1 MMKHQAVIFDMDGVI
16 VHSNPYHV
24 ISFKKFF
31 DKHQVTYSTE
41 EFENHMYG
49 KHNGYIMRHF
59 FKNQELTDEV
69 VEKLANEKEALFR
82 EIYTEHASPIPRF
95 LEFLTE
101 LKAAG
106 FKTGVATSAPKEN
119 LTLIMGLLGFESHM
133 ESALSSENAVLHK
146 PHPEVYLKTMKNL
159 AVKPED
165 TLVFEDSFSGIIAGK
180 NAGAKVVGVLTT
192 HSKEQLPPCDFYIHD
207 YTEISL
213 KKVLELLE
221 E

>member
-1 MMKHQAVIFDMDGVI
+1 MEHKAVIFDMDGVI
-16 VHSNPYHV
+16 VHTNPFHV
-24 ISFKKFF
+24 VAFERFF
-31 DKHQVTYSTE
+31 DRHNISYSSE
-41 EFENHMYG
+41 EFEEHMYG

-59 FKNQELTDEV
+59 FKNQDLNEEE

-82 EIYTEHASPIPRF
+82 EIYTEYAHPISRF
-95 LEFLTE
+95 LEFLNE

-119 LTLIMGLLGFESHM
+119 LTLIMRLLGFESQM
-133 ESALSSENAVLHK
+133 ESALSSENVIHHK

-159 AVKPED
+159 AVKPEN

-192 HSKEQLPPCDFYIHD
+192 HFKEQLPPCDFYIHD

-221 E
+221 K

>member
-1 MMKHQAVIFDMDGVI
+1 MKHKAVIFDMDGVI
-16 VHSNPYHV
+16 AHTNPYHV
-24 ISFKKFF
+24 IAFKQFF

-49 KHNGYIMRHF
+49 KHNGYIMRYF
-59 FKNQELTDEV
+59 FKNQELTDET
-69 VEKLANEKEALFR
+69 VEKLADEKEAFFR
-82 EIYTEHASPIPRF
+82 AIYAEHAQPISRF
-95 LEFLTE
+95 LEFLNE

-119 LTLIMGLLGFESHM
+119 LELIMGILGFESKM
-133 ESALSSENAVLHK
+133 ESVLSSENVTKHK
-146 PHPEVYLKTMKNL
+146 PNPEVYLTSMKNL
-159 AVKPED
+159 GAKPENS
-165 TLVFEDSFSGIIAGK
+165 LVFEDSASGILAGK

-207 YTEISL
+207 YSEITL
-213 KKVLELLE
+213 KKVMELLE

>member
-1 MMKHQAVIFDMDGVI
+1 MEHKAVIFDMDGVI
-16 VHSNPYHV
+16 VHTNPFHV
-24 ISFKKFF
+24 VAFERFF
-31 DKHQVTYSTE
+31 DRHNISYSSE
-41 EFENHMYG
+41 EFEEHMYG
-49 KHNGYIMRHF
+49 KHNGYIMLHF
-59 FKNQELTDEV
+59 FKNQDLTEEEV
-69 VEKLANEKEALFR
+69 DKLANEKEALFR
-82 EIYTEHASPIPRF
+82 EIYAEYARPIPRF
-95 LEFLTE
+95 LEFLNE

-119 LTLIMGLLGFESHM
+119 LSLIMGLLGFESQM
-133 ESALSSENAVLHK
+133 ESALSSENVVHHK

-159 AVKPED
+159 TVKPEN
-165 TLVFEDSFSGIIAGK
+165 TLVFEDSFSGIMAGK

-221 E
+221 K

>member
-1 MMKHQAVIFDMDGVI
+1 MEHQAVIFDMDGVI
-16 VHSNPYHV
+16 VDTNPYHV
-24 ISFKKFF
+24 IAFKKFF

-59 FKNQELTDEV
+59 FKNQELTDEA
-69 VEKLANEKEALFR
+69 VEKLADEKEALFR
-82 EIYTEHASPIPRF
+82 DIYAEHASPIPRF
-95 LEFLTE
+95 LAFLNE

-119 LTLIMGLLGFESHM
+119 LQLIMRILDFESQM
-133 ESALSSENAVLHK
+133 ESTLSSENVKQHK
-146 PHPEVYLKTMKNL
+146 PHPEVYLTSMKNL
-159 AVKPED
+159 GAKPENS
-165 TLVFEDSFSGIIAGK
+165 LVFEDSSSGIMAGK

-213 KKVLELLE
+213 KKVLDLLE
-221 E
+221 K